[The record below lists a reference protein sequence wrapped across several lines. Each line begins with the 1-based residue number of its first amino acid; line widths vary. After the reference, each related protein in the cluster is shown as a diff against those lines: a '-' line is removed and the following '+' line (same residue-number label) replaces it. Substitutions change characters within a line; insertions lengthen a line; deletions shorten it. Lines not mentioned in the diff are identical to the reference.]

1 MKLKMCWR
9 ESFDELKGAIS
20 TISEACDEV
29 RTSDG
34 FRAFIS
40 LILLVGNFM
49 SRTKSSKDTFAF
61 EMRVLTKVRPMRT
74 AYARQHPV

>member
-29 RTSDG
+29 RTSEG
-34 FRAFIS
+34 FRSFIS

-49 SRTKSSKDTFAF
+49 SRNDKSKDTFAF
-61 EMRVLTKVRPMRT
+61 EMCVLTKVGRFQADRP
-74 AYARQHPV
+74 